1 MGCMRQHPILD
12 LASNAKQPGLMVNRD
27 CLSVQL
33 ALLMKQLRI
42 TLPVM
47 AAQRCQQ
54 TVPGAGFLS
63 QFKASRVLTTMVID
77 EHS

>member
-12 LASNAKQPGLMVNRD
+12 LASNARQRALVMARLMVNRD
-27 CLSVQL
+27 FLSVQL

-47 AAQRCQQ
+47 AAQHCQQ

-63 QFKASRVLTTMVID
+63 QFKASRVLQQW
-77 EHS
+77 

>member
-12 LASNAKQPGLMVNRD
+12 LASNAKQQGLMVNRD

-47 AAQRCQQ
+47 AAQHCQQ

-63 QFKASRVLTTMVID
+63 QFKASRVLQQW
-77 EHS
+77 